1 MVGDDFYLVFPISGK
16 PEAPSDSGWS
26 SGYWKARTQAR
37 MMVMMMVRM
46 NYDNNHDDDDDDGDY
61 NDADNDDDSYSG
73 NDCLTIPPSLQ
84 RLFHVRVDI
93 PKDEYDYHFTHI
105 CGIVDGNSD

>member
-1 MVGDDFYLVFPISGK
+1 MVGDDFYLVFPFSGK

-26 SGYWKARTQAR
+26 SGYWEARTQAR
-37 MMVMMMVRM
+37 MMVMMMVRR
-46 NYDNNHDDDDDDGDY
+46 NYDNNHDDDDGDY